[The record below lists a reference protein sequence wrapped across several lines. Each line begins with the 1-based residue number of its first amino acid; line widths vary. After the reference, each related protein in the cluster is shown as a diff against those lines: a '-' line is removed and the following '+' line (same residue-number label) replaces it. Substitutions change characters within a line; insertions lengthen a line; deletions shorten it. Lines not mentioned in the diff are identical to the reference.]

1 MLLGVLDPDSKVLWE
16 SREASTGQTED
27 ELVELLVR
35 EIGEAH
41 DACPGAAAVGLGIPA
56 TIDHDKGIAV
66 SAVNL
71 PLENLPIREIVGGR
85 TGLPVFVDNDATV
98 AALAE
103 HLYGAARGA
112 ENAVMLTIGTGIGG
126 GLILGGEVYRGSTG
140 AGAELGHTVIDAD
153 GPPCQGNC
161 PGRGCIETLASG
173 TALGRE
179 GRAAAEREPDS
190 VLGQLKAAGEEVDGK
205 AVTEAAL
212 GGDATAVGV
221 FDLIGSRLGVALTSF
236 ANIFE
241 PEVFVI
247 GGGVIAAGDLLLE
260 PARRELA
267 ARALPPMKRI
277 PVVAAELGAD
287 AGMMGISDPG
297 YRLIR
302 RCLERALDVTVLPGP
317 SVVPVAL
324 VASGLPT
331 DRWRF
336 EGFLPKRSGE
346 MERVLRSAETVIAFE
361 SPRRVG
367 ESLGALAA
375 IAPDRPAAVCRE
387 MTKMHEEVARG
398 SLAELARRFR
408 GDVKGEIVL
417 VIGPAAAEDHDRD
430 VGFAVDALRHLVQ
443 SGARPRAAA
452 SVVAALT
459 GTRAN
464 DLYRALTG
472 REPRR

>member
-1 MLLGVLDPDSKVLWE
+1 MSAGEIVGVDLGGTKMLVGVLDADSKVLWE
-16 SREASTGQTED
+16 DREASTGQTED

-35 EIGEAH
+35 EVEEAR
-41 DACPGAAAVGLGIPA
+41 AARDGVVAVGLGIPA

-71 PLENLPIREIVGGR
+71 PLENLPIRDLITER

-140 AGAELGHTVIDAD
+140 AGAELGHTVIEAD
-153 GPPCQGNC
+153 GPRCQGNC
-161 PGRGCIETLASG
+161 PGRGCVETLASG

-190 VLGQLKAAGEEVDGK
+190 ALGAMLANGEEIDGK

-212 GGDATAVGV
+212 SGDPTARAV
-221 FDLIGSRLGVALTSF
+221 FDLVGSRLGVALASF

-267 ARALPPMKRI
+267 ERALPPMKRI
-277 PVVAAELGAD
+277 PVVAAELGSD
-287 AGMMGISDPG
+287 AGM
-297 YRLIR
+297 
-302 RCLERALDVTVLPGP
+302 
-317 SVVPVAL
+317 
-324 VASGLPT
+324 
-331 DRWRF
+331 
-336 EGFLPKRSGE
+336 
-346 MERVLRSAETVIAFE
+346 
-361 SPRRVG
+361 
-367 ESLGALAA
+367 
-375 IAPDRPAAVCRE
+375 
-387 MTKMHEEVARG
+387 
-398 SLAELARRFR
+398 
-408 GDVKGEIVL
+408 
-417 VIGPAAAEDHDRD
+417 IGAAAM
-430 VGFAVDALRHLVQ
+430 
-443 SGARPRAAA
+443 ARIEFER
-452 SVVAALT
+452 
-459 GTRAN
+459 GQ
-464 DLYRALTG
+464 G
-472 REPRR
+472 